1 MFEEKIVEQTFTN
14 YLLNELKLPMVHSVM
29 VDKFIKQC
37 RDASGQLDAQVK
49 PQKYIY
55 EGVGIGMKDY
65 SFYPRIIIAKNAHL
79 PIMLF
84 ILTAS
89 MLFFIATL
97 IMFLSV

>member
-1 MFEEKIVEQTFTN
+1 MLEEKIVEQTFTN
-14 YLLNELKLPMVHSVM
+14 YLLNELKLPMVHSTM

-49 PQKYIY
+49 PQKHTYIGADIWIKNY
-55 EGVGIGMKDY
+55 RIGG
-65 SFYPRIIIAKNAHL
+65 RITKVENAHL

-89 MLFFIATL
+89 ILFFVFAL